1 MSQGTYFRDHWA
13 TIEPDRLAYYDTF
26 FNLPANALDT
36 LLAPLALADGHVC
49 LDLGCGPGYLATAM
63 AQRVG
68 PTGHVHALDLN
79 AEFLDRART
88 VAADAGVADRCS
100 FHHVADDGVPLR
112 DGMVDRAL
120 AKNVLE
126 YVPDLAAT
134 LAEVKRVLRPG
145 GSLVAIDSDWG
156 FLVAEPLSAREITE
170 IVNAASPAYREP
182 HIGRKLRHAF
192 RLAGYD
198 DVTVNVI
205 TRPDV
210 KGLVRGV
217 LDNIV
222 HYGASLGRLD
232 QERANALISR
242 LDDALVSGEYLVVL
256 PQFVVVGY
264 NQPER

>member
-13 TIEPDRLAYYDTF
+13 TIEPERLAYYDSF
-26 FNLPANALDT
+26 FDLPANALDT
-36 LLAPLALADGHVC
+36 LLAPLALADGHTC
-49 LDLGCGPGYLATAM
+49 LDLGCGPGYITAAM
-63 AQRVG
+63 AQRIG
-68 PTGHVHALDLN
+68 PTGHVHGLDMN
-79 AEFLDRART
+79 ADFLDRARR
-88 VAADAGVADRCS
+88 VAADARVADRCTL
-100 FHHVADDGVPLR
+100 HHVTDDRVPLP
-112 DGMVDRAL
+112 DDTVDRAL

-156 FLVAEPLSAREITE
+156 FLVAEPLSATE
-170 IVNAASPAYREP
+170 ISEIVDAARPVYREP
-182 HIGRKLRHAF
+182 NIGRKLRSAF

-198 DVTVNVI
+198 DVVVNVI
-205 TRPDV
+205 TRPDI

-222 HYGASLGRLD
+222 NYGVALGRLD
-232 QERANALISR
+232 PRRAESVRSR
-242 LDDALVSGEYLVVL
+242 LDDALARGEYLVVL

-264 NQPER
+264 KPSDR